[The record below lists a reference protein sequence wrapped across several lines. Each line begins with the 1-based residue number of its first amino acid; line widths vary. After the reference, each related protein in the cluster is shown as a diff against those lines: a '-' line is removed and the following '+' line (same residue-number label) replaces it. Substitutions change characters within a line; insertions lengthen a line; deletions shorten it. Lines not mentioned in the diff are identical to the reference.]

1 MCAPARD
8 ASHFDGRGA
17 ILLLFR
23 FVDVDVVRASA
34 WTCDGIAMEHVRTNT
49 ARASAEKKLNEE
61 EHEEDELACGREGAL
76 ARDGWMFRWKC
87 RANTRWRGRGHGEA
101 SLRMRSTKRR
111 GRPRERRV
119 NAVTMPNAVETTELG
134 LALCSM
140 MARPSAWRSEDSCMA
155 ERETY
160 LDGA

>member
-49 ARASAEKKLNEE
+49 ARASAEKKLDEE
-61 EHEEDELACGREGAL
+61 EHEEHELACGREGTF
-76 ARDGWMFRWKC
+76 ARDGWMIRWKC
-87 RANTRWRGRGHGEA
+87 RANTRWRGHGVA
-101 SLRMRSTKRR
+101 SLRVRSTRR
-111 GRPRERRV
+111 GGRPKERRV
-119 NAVTMPNAVETTELG
+119 NAATMPNAVETTQLG
-134 LALCSM
+134 LALCTT
-140 MARPSAWRSEDSCMA
+140 MARPSAGRAEDSCMA
-155 ERETY
+155 DRETY
-160 LDGA
+160 IDGS